1 MSTRQKILFLL
12 MLVLVTLLFFI
23 HIPDGSFQARNG
35 PTTPVDRV
43 LGAALGWLLLLFNA
57 EAIVGP
63 PVSELQ
69 LLSVRSV
76 QLHCTEFSLQSPAL
90 RC

>member
-1 MSTRQKILFLL
+1 
-12 MLVLVTLLFFI
+12 MLVLVTLLFFV

-43 LGAALGWLLLLFNA
+43 LGAAIGWLLLLFNA
-57 EAIVGP
+57 QGLVGP
-63 PVSELQ
+63 PVAELQ
-69 LLSVRSV
+69 LLPVRPV
-76 QLHCTEFSLQSPAL
+76 QLSSTEFPLQSPAL